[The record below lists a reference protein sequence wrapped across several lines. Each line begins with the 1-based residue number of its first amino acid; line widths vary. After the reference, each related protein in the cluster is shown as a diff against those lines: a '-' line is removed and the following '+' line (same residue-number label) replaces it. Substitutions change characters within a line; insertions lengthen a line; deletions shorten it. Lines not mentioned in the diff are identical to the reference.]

1 MIAESELRLIAEQRG
16 LTRALAL
23 EPAVLNPIAERG
35 IKPLPPVPSGP
46 TTEPAGGYD
55 PARHA
60 EDA

>member
-1 MIAESELRLIAEQRG
+1 MIAESELRLMAERRG
-16 LTRALAL
+16 LERVLAL
-23 EPAVLNPIAERG
+23 EPAVLNPLAERG
-35 IKPLPPVPSGP
+35 TKPLAPVPSGP